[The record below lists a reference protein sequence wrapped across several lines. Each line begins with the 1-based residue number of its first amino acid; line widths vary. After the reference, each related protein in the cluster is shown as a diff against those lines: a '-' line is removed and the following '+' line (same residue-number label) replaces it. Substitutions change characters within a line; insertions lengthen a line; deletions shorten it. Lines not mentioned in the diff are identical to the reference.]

1 MICIGRQNYFLL
13 ISYQTFDSDAQMCCT
28 RYHFVFST
36 FSLKIKCKICVQKEL
51 IHNFKNH
58 ILGTRPATNL
68 PIVQFQKISR
78 PLPRREFQL
87 GNDTAPLESDFTVQ
101 PPSLLE
107 FPGPL
112 TPPPPAPTPLEVPIP
127 SVVGVWIFSGTTH
140 FKKIVQV

>member
-13 ISYQTFDSDAQMCCT
+13 ISYQTFDSDVQMCCT

-36 FSLKIKCKICVQKEL
+36 FSLKIKCKICVQKEV

-68 PIVQFQKISR
+68 PIMPII
-78 PLPRREFQL
+78 PLPII
-87 GNDTAPLESDFTVQ
+87 PLHDF
-101 PPSLLE
+101 LK
-107 FPGPL
+107 
-112 TPPPPAPTPLEVPIP
+112 I
-127 SVVGVWIFSGTTH
+127 